1 MRHEGGYSNID
12 LFLSFLLGGVIGAG
26 LALFLIPQ
34 SGRKTRQKI
43 KEFTDEAKEK
53 AKKYTEDVKGKV
65 MSTTEKGK
73 ELFEEKKSALSAAI
87 EAGREAYKKET
98 KKLPEEEGT

>member
-34 SGRKTRQKI
+34 SGSKTRQKI

-53 AKKYTEDVKGKV
+53 TKKYTEDVKGKV
-65 MSTTEKGK
+65 ISTAEKGK

-87 EAGREAYKKET
+87 EAGREAYKKEPE
-98 KKLPEEEGT
+98 KLPEEEGT

>member
-34 SGRKTRQKI
+34 SGSKTRQK
-43 KEFTDEAKEK
+43 T
-53 AKKYTEDVKGKV
+53 KKYTEDVKGKV
-65 MSTTEKGK
+65 ISTAEKGK

-87 EAGREAYKKET
+87 EAGREAYKKEPE
-98 KKLPEEEGT
+98 KLPEEEGT